1 MKLPDFSQNF
11 DLISWISIFFKLA
24 FRKRL
29 KISDNVHYKVGYNV
43 STFVLNFKLSVIQH
57 KYAKV
62 TVKLL

>member
-11 DLISWISIFFKLA
+11 DFLDLHFFKLA